1 MTMNVLFIDTDCE
14 LPYARAEEVGL
25 TNVIR
30 MPYTIC
36 GKEYFYDL
44 GKTYNAKEFFTLV
57 RQGNMPITSGL
68 NSEIYKGY
76 FEPFF
81 AKGDDI
87 LYLSFSSE
95 MSGTFKYMEVAVK
108 ELSELYPKAKF
119 RRFDTKSISMGAG
132 LPIYIAGKMHQ
143 EGKTNDE
150 IIEFLTPFI
159 KRVHCVFSPCD
170 LFHLKRGGRISGAV
184 ATFGTMLQMKPIIRV
199 MEDGKLASTSKV
211 QGRNKLINYLA
222 DEVIQNVTEL
232 DKYPIVILDAD
243 CAEDADKIAQKIRDA
258 HPEADVWRYDIGPVI
273 GTHCGADTIG
283 LVYIGK

>member
-1 MTMNVLFIDTDCE
+1 MSVLFIDTDCE
-14 LPYARAEEVGL
+14 LPYERAEEAGI

-81 AKGDDI
+81 KQNEDI
-87 LYLSFSSE
+87 LYLSFSSNL
-95 MSGTFKYMEVAVK
+95 SGTFKYMDIAVK
-108 ELSELYPKAKF
+108 ELSEQYPKAKF

-132 LPIYIAGKMHQ
+132 LPIYVAGRMHQAGKS
-143 EGKTNDE
+143 NDE
-150 IIEFLTPFI
+150 IVEFLTGFI
-159 KRVHCVFSPCD
+159 KRVHCAFSPSD
-170 LFHLKRGGRISGAV
+170 LFHLKRGGRISAAT
-184 ATFGTMLQMKPIIRV
+184 ATFATMLQVKPIIRV
-199 MEDGKLASTSKV
+199 DEDGKLFSASKV
-211 QGRNKLINYLA
+211 QGKNKMLNYFA
-222 DEVIQNVTEL
+222 EEIIQNARDI

-243 CAEDADKIAQKIRDA
+243 CKADNDKIAQKIKDA
-258 HPEADVWRYDIGPVI
+258 LPGAEIWQYDIGPVI
-273 GTHCGADTIG
+273 GTHCGADTVGI
-283 LVYIGK
+283 VYVGE